1 MFRKI
6 ISIAALYLRTTY
18 TSRATLIFAIAM
30 PLVFTLVLGLAMGG
44 MAPDDAPDAYP
55 LLIVDEDQS
64 DLSMSF
70 IKKLDANPILDL
82 QMTDK
87 ESALAAVENDEALAA
102 LLIPSGFET
111 RAFQPDSVKLTFFQ
125 SADSIMRA
133 QILQE
138 AVNAA
143 SAEIAGSLAV
153 ADLSLRIGEQVMLID
168 EEDEAA
174 SQAYKR
180 EAFSAAE
187 SVWDT
192 NELLRVQ
199 SQEVTR
205 LEVNENIIPLGSNQ
219 SSPGMLVMFA
229 LFFSF
234 GGCATL
240 LVERDEGTLRRLL
253 VMPLGKSALLGGKL
267 LGVFLGALLQM
278 TIMILFGTFVLGLAW
293 GQSPLAL
300 AVILLSYAFASTAL
314 GLMVA
319 ALVKSAAQA
328 DAAGTIIVMALAS
341 LGGAWWPIEIVPAWM
356 QKIALTLP
364 TGWAMRGFQD
374 IIVRGLGLQEILL
387 EAVVLIGFGLL
398 FLSVGIW
405 RFRYE

>member
-18 TSRATLIFAIAM
+18 TSRATLLFTIAM

-55 LLIVDEDQS
+55 FLIVDEDQS
-64 DLSMSF
+64 DLSASF

-102 LLIPSGFET
+102 LLIPSEFET
-111 RAFQPDSVKLTFFQ
+111 RSFQPAPVKLTFFQ
-125 SADSIMRA
+125 SADSIMHA

-143 SAEIAGSLAV
+143 SAETAGSLAV

-168 EEDEAA
+168 GEDEVA
-174 SQAYKR
+174 SQAYKQ
-180 EAFSAAE
+180 EPFSAAE

-192 NELLRVQ
+192 SELLRVQ

-205 LEVNENIIPLGSNQ
+205 LEINENIIPLGSNQ

-240 LVERDEGTLRRLL
+240 LVERDEGTLRRLPM
-253 VMPLGKSALLGGKL
+253 MPLSKSALLGGKL

-278 TIMILFGTFVLGLAW
+278 TIMILFGTFVLDLAW

-300 AVILLSYAFASTAL
+300 VVILLSYAFASTAL

-356 QKIALTLP
+356 QKIALMLP

-398 FLSVGIW
+398 FLSIGIW